1 MSPVYAAEAS
11 EMAFAPAEGEIARAQ
26 EDLKAAQHAND
37 EARDRFH
44 EGDVKR
50 LKRAD

>member
-1 MSPVYAAEAS
+1 
-11 EMAFAPAEGEIARAQ
+11 MAFAPAEGEITRVQ
-26 EDLKAAQHAND
+26 QDLKAAQHAND

-50 LKRAD
+50 FKRVD